1 MKNVMVNAANDA
13 LMYQQEV
20 FTCTQE
26 DINRGRELC
35 QEEKKRANR
44 EYMKN
49 KYGKSLYNDLQ
60 KGYMDELFD

>member
-1 MKNVMVNAANDA
+1 MKNVMVDMAKDA
-13 LMYQQEV
+13 LTYQQDV
-20 FTCTQE
+20 FICSE
-26 DINRGRELC
+26 ADIERDMERY
-35 QEEKKRANR
+35 QEEKKRADR

>member
-1 MKNVMVNAANDA
+1 MKNVMVNTAKDA
-13 LMYQQEV
+13 LTYQPEV
-20 FTCTQE
+20 FICTQE
-26 DINRGRELC
+26 DIERGRELC